1 VTASPTSPTS
11 SSGRPSG
18 RRTRQPSE
26 SPDARPPSGGH
37 PGERP
42 ECSKRQERRTT
53 VLEPVAP
60 GLAAMS
66 WPARSR
72 SREVPASSMAPRRR
86 PGRTR
91 FASRDAASVDP
102 CIPHGASIS
111 SVLQT
116 LPLGADSRA
125 RPIANWD
132 PVCWKRRREKR
143 SRLRLPSVALRLV
156 LPRVSSN
163 RPSRPSTAIPRGAL
177 PMARGH
183 WRTVGS
189 PRRRQTT
196 VARYSGGEHRRMRP
210 PQELRSRRSRRSRT
224 ATRAGAP
231 NAAKTPLGRV
241 AADTSSDGA
250 CGV

>member
-1 VTASPTSPTS
+1 VQQATRKAHH
-11 SSGRPSG
+11 GARAC
-18 RRTRQPSE
+18 RART
-26 SPDARPPSGGH
+26 GGDVMAGSL
-37 PGERP
+37 P
-42 ECSKRQERRTT
+42 
-53 VLEPVAP
+53 
-60 GLAAMS
+60 LAGGTGVVDGA
-66 WPARSR
+66 AK
-72 SREVPASSMAPRRR
+72 
-86 PGRTR
+86 
-91 FASRDAASVDP
+91 DAASVDP

-210 PQELRSRRSRRSRT
+210 AQELRSRRIRRSRT